1 MKIYKK
7 NNFVL
12 RVPVETVSVSLIN
25 LIENCSFQLLS
36 DEISDFTEYQTI
48 CSVRNPYD
56 RVLTLFMNLEV
67 LPRIAVTK
75 EKKNAIRKYFLEW
88 VNLCFDKK
96 KLVVDL
102 NDYGK
107 NSKIVEYLKQTF
119 FNDGIPNFFI
129 RYEDMLSD
137 IEELKDVFEESEVE
151 GFKLETKEEVKFNF
165 KEFYDIQSAKLV
177 YEYFFSQ
184 FHLIGYD
191 PFSFTYEELSE
202 DTKIKFIHDT
212 F

>member
-12 RVPVETVSVSLIN
+12 RVPDETTSVSLIN
-25 LIENCSFQLLS
+25 LIENCSFQLIS

-48 CSVRNPYD
+48 CFVRNPYD

-75 EKKNAIRKYFLEW
+75 EKKSAIRKYFLEW

-107 NSKIVEYLKQTF
+107 NSKIVEYLKQPF

-151 GFKLETKEEVKFNF
+151 NFKLETKEEVKFNF

>member
-7 NNFVL
+7 NEFIWKFPDETTQEFVIKFVEDLGFELVLDESINFSDCVL
-12 RVPVETVSVSLIN
+12 
-25 LIENCSFQLLS
+25 
-36 DEISDFTEYQTI
+36 I

-56 RVLTLFMNLEV
+56 RVLSLFISLEV
-67 LPRIAVTK
+67 VPRIALTK
-75 EKKNAIRKYFLEW
+75 EIKNTLVKYFREW

-107 NSKIVEYLKQTF
+107 NSKIVGCLKQSF
-119 FNDGIPNFFI
+119 FSDRKPDFFVK
-129 RYEDMLSD
+129 YENIIGDT
-137 IEELKDVFEESEVE
+137 ESL
-151 GFKLETKEEVKFNF
+151 GFILDRESFINEFKYDY
-165 KEFYDIQSAKLV
+165 KEFYDLETAKLV
-177 YEYFFSQ
+177 YEYFFDH

-191 PFSFTYEELSE
+191 PFSFTEENLIDE
-202 DTKIKFIHDT
+202 VKIKFIHDT